1 MTSPGRPTVL
11 IVEDERIVAKDLQE
25 ELASMGYDAYAIA
38 ASADEAVA
46 HASARCPDLV
56 LMDIRIAGS
65 LDGIDTA
72 HLLRAKFG
80 VALVYLTAH
89 ADQATTER
97 AKATEPHGYLLKPV
111 RTAELRSTIEMAL
124 HKHARERQD
133 RERERRLAATLHA
146 ITDAVIAV
154 DVDGR
159 ISVINEAAAS
169 LAGLTVEGAVGRP
182 ASEVVPLVGVEPER
196 LAIEGG
202 TQVGAV
208 LVFRD
213 PGAHRALARRLE
225 LTDRLAALGT
235 LAAGVAHEVNNPLS
249 VVVANAAYVGEEL
262 SRVRAEHGPEAGVD
276 EAIVAQAEI
285 TGAAERIAR
294 IVGDLREFAKPPQ
307 EGDARAD
314 VAAAVARAVRTT
326 AAALR
331 DRARVVTAIEAVPA
345 AVGDD
350 ARIAQVLVDLM
361 VNAAHAIPPGD
372 ARKHAVHVRAR
383 LAPTLPAH
391 AAMIEIEV
399 TDTGSGIA
407 PEILPR
413 VFEPFFTT
421 KPFGAGAGLG
431 LAVCH
436 GIVTSLGGDITATSA
451 PGQGT
456 TIRIRLPQA
465 PRTRTPSDP
474 PLRAKARVLV
484 IDDEELVLRALGRML
499 REHEV
504 VTARGG
510 ADALA
515 RIASGPAFDV
525 IFTDITMPD
534 MTGIELY
541 RLLLAERPELARRV
555 VFLSG
560 GAVTPDTRTFLA
572 SIPNAHLEKPVRGSI
587 LDDVIAR
594 LRARAAT
601 LAP

>member
-1 MTSPGRPTVL
+1 MTGRARPTVL

-25 ELASMGYDAYAIA
+25 ELASMEYDAYAIA

-46 HASARCPDLV
+46 QASARCPDLV
-56 LMDIRIAGS
+56 LMDIRITGS

-89 ADQATTER
+89 ADEATIER

-124 HKHARERQD
+124 HKHALEKQQ
-133 RERERRLAATLHA
+133 RERERRFSSTLHA

-154 DVDGR
+154 DLEGR

-169 LAGLTVEGAVGRP
+169 LAGLTVDDAVGRV
-182 ASEVVPLVGVEPER
+182 ASEVLPLVGADPER
-196 LAIEGG
+196 LVIEGG

-213 PGAHRALARRLE
+213 PGAHRTLARRLE

-262 SRVRAEHGPEAGVD
+262 ARVRAEHGPAAGVD

-294 IVGDLREFAKPPQ
+294 IVGDLRELAKPPQ
-307 EGDARAD
+307 DGEARAD
-314 VAAAVARAVRTT
+314 VAAAIARAVRTT

-331 DRARVVTAIEAVPA
+331 DRARVVTEIEPVPA
-345 AVGDD
+345 AVGED
-350 ARIAQVLVDLM
+350 ARLAQVLVDLM
-361 VNAAHAIPPGD
+361 VNAAHAIPPG
-372 ARKHAVHVRAR
+372 ARRRHTVTVRAR
-383 LAPTLPAH
+383 LARSQPTH

-399 TDTGSGIA
+399 ADTGSGIA
-407 PEILPR
+407 PAILPR
-413 VFEPFFTT
+413 IFEPFFTT
-421 KPFGAGAGLG
+421 KPLGAGLG

-436 GIVTSLGGDITATSA
+436 GIVTSLGGEISA
-451 PGQGT
+451 RSTPGEGT
-456 TIRIRLPQA
+456 TIQIRLPQA
-465 PRTRTPSDP
+465 PRMRTPSDP

-499 REHEV
+499 REHDV

-510 ADALA
+510 AEALA
-515 RIASGPAFDV
+515 RIASDPGFDV
-525 IFTDITMPD
+525 VFTDITMPD

-541 RLLLAERPELARRV
+541 RLLVAQRPEIVSRV

-560 GAVTPDTRTFLA
+560 GAVTPDIRSFLA
-572 SIPNAHLEKPVRGSI
+572 SIPNPHLEKPVRGSL

-594 LRARAAT
+594 VRARAAT
-601 LAP
+601 SAP